1 MAYGQSAQCHKAV
14 TGRWVRVE
22 MWRWGA
28 GWLVSWLQGMWEN
41 EQPRQSRVPVSEVTA
56 ESVNSEEG
64 GEGEQQQTSE

>member
-1 MAYGQSAQCHKAV
+1 
-14 TGRWVRVE
+14 